1 MRKLRLNFET
11 LRVESF
17 VTETGSAQR
26 GTVEGQSLLF
36 PSHYSICPVI
46 CGGAQDSDDC
56 PVSYGYA
63 GECPQTPNTACEM

>member
-17 VTETGSAQR
+17 VTETTSARR
-26 GTVEGQSLLF
+26 GTVEGQSQLF

-46 CGGAQDSDDC
+46 CGGGQDSDDC
-56 PVSYGYA
+56 GVSYGY
-63 GECPQTPNTACEM
+63 GSDCPQTPNTACEM

>member
-1 MRKLRLNFET
+1 MRKLRLTLET
-11 LRVESF
+11 LRIESF
-17 VTETGSAQR
+17 ATEAVFVRG
-26 GTVEGQSLLF
+26 GTVHGQSQLF

-46 CGGAQDSDDC
+46 CGGGQDSDDC